1 MPSGGP
7 GHQAQSPESTPA
19 AIDEGAVAAKVE
31 NFKRAIEL
39 MKERTEREH
48 RDRLQRRAQ
57 FKEITLDMDSRDRA
71 AAEEKFLSR
80 ENRGLVAKC
89 RMWTTNDFD
98 SLRVIGEG
106 SYGLVHLVRH
116 RRTGSVHA
124 LKQMRKEQYT
134 VKNRQNAFNERDCLA
149 DVNSDWI
156 VGLHAAFQDTTYIY
170 MLMEFV
176 EGGDL
181 INHLIE
187 WKRFPEQVTVFYMAE
202 LLEALD
208 TVHRSGFVHRDVKP
222 ENMMITEICGDYAV
236 CKLIDFGLATSY
248 KRAIVELAGTAPYL
262 APEVAIQQ
270 GGYSPK
276 ADVWS
281 AGASAFELLSGVPPF
296 GRPQD
301 HGGDIAPIMER
312 LRRYRGFDE
321 LVRVFAAAPAAAR
334 GRTLLAR
341 DFLRWVLRADPEAR
355 VEASDVIAHSWLERH
370 RLESTSLTADMV
382 RSLAGY
388 ARAPAAARCCLF
400 AIAAKGADDP
410 AELEEFAAAF
420 LDMDGDGDGKVT
432 REELDEAADDAVGC
446 CGPRLD
452 VDGLFGAAGLDGD
465 EQLSYTEFIAGCL
478 YSRHGPMGTSL
489 ARRAFE
495 ALDHDRDGL
504 VCARE
509 VGPLFRGLPEGLP
522 EDRPFSVDEW
532 CKCLVGGGTDRLG
545 FLGCVLGPC
554 ARQGAGG
561 GDDDDDGPEY
571 LVGGASERAYP
582 PSHGP

>member
-222 ENMMITEICGDYAV
+222 ENVVITGSGHLKLLDFGLCRYDTAKMEAAYSTAAVRGPRQGSRQQNAVGTPQYMAPEAFDGDADALSDIWAVGIMTFECVVGVVPFHQGGEHGLAAIKRVMQEVRRHQEILPAMFRKMKRCGLWTEELERFLKRTICESIVRIDIGH
-236 CKLIDFGLATSY
+236 CRREPFFRNIDFGALHQMTPP
-248 KRAIVELAGTAPYL
+248 II
-262 APEVAIQQ
+262 PEVGTPEKNRNFPDI
-270 GGYSPK
+270 PHRP
-276 ADVWS
+276 
-281 AGASAFELLSGVPPF
+281 LPPP
-296 GRPQD
+296 GSCPTWD
-301 HGGDIAPIMER
+301 KP
-312 LRRYRGFDE
+312 
-321 LVRVFAAAPAAAR
+321 
-334 GRTLLAR
+334 
-341 DFLRWVLRADPEAR
+341 
-355 VEASDVIAHSWLERH
+355 
-370 RLESTSLTADMV
+370 
-382 RSLAGY
+382 
-388 ARAPAAARCCLF
+388 
-400 AIAAKGADDP
+400 
-410 AELEEFAAAF
+410 
-420 LDMDGDGDGKVT
+420 MD
-432 REELDEAADDAVGC
+432 
-446 CGPRLD
+446 
-452 VDGLFGAAGLDGD
+452 
-465 EQLSYTEFIAGCL
+465 
-478 YSRHGPMGTSL
+478 
-489 ARRAFE
+489 
-495 ALDHDRDGL
+495 
-504 VCARE
+504 
-509 VGPLFRGLPEGLP
+509 
-522 EDRPFSVDEW
+522 W
-532 CKCLVGGGTDRLG
+532 
-545 FLGCVLGPC
+545 
-554 ARQGAGG
+554 
-561 GDDDDDGPEY
+561 PEY
-571 LVGGASERAYP
+571 RFDREAHELQRPILTLDSLNDKPKSKSRMTVTVRNNP
-582 PSHGP
+582 